1 MNISVLYG
9 VIAVLSLLL
18 MIGYFVFYKNKEIWL
33 SWIHIFVFIIN
44 FGYFALSIAKS
55 LEWAL
60 WANRITY
67 FGAVFLPM
75 CMLLAIVGVCRISYG
90 KLVPIGFIALGAVI
104 FFIAA
109 SPGYFDWYYK
119 EVSIVFV
126 NGIAKLKKVYGPLHS
141 WYYVYLI
148 SYFFL
153 MVGIIL
159 WAMLRKKM
167 RSWKHAALLAVVVL
181 LNIAIWMVEQFINYD
196 FEFLSVSYL
205 ISELLLLFL
214 YGMLRD
220 YEKLKNIT
228 ARAQMKAVADAID
241 IEVLTTCWPEVEMLS
256 KREKEVL
263 KGMLQEKKRKEIAEE
278 LCITENTVK
287 KHVTNIFSKLHIS
300 NRKELYEQIRQK
312 SDVSG
317 NIPPMG

>member
-9 VIAVLSLLL
+9 VITVLSLLL
-18 MIGYFVFYKNKEIWL
+18 MIGYFLFYKNKEVWL
-33 SWIHIFVFIIN
+33 SLIHIFVFIIN
-44 FGYFALSIAKS
+44 FGYYGLSISKT

-67 FGAVFLPM
+67 FGAVFPPM
-75 CMLLAIVGVCRISYG
+75 CILFAILGVCKISYS
-90 KLVPIGFIALGAVI
+90 KWLPIGFTSLGAVI
-104 FFIAA
+104 FFITA

-119 EVSIVFV
+119 EVSILFV

-148 SYFFL
+148 SYFFC

-167 RSWKHAALLAVVVL
+167 ESWKHAAILAVVVL

-196 FEFLSVSYL
+196 FELLSVSYL
-205 ISELLLLFL
+205 ISEVLLLFL

-220 YEKLKNIT
+220 YEKLRKIT
-228 ARAQMKAVADAID
+228 DRTQMLIITDTID
-241 IEVLTTCWPEVEMLS
+241 VETLAHCWPEVEMLS
-256 KREKEVL
+256 KREKEVFM
-263 KGMLQEKKRKEIAEE
+263 GMLQEKKRKEIAKE

-300 NRKELYEQIRQK
+300 NRTELYEQIRKK
-312 SDVSG
+312 SGISG
-317 NIPPMG
+317 NITPMG